1 MNRRLIIAFL
11 LILTGSQI
19 MAQEIH
25 ISSIDTSFTHGEHD
39 VGWIHSH
46 YMDNWYLDVNGGGLL
61 YFGFEDREG
70 PLKDQLTANFEWHLG
85 RWIFPMV
92 GVRFGAGIGYNH
104 GFVTIDSYN
113 QYHPAHGIG
122 SSYGTSATGALCGY
136 YWPMDDNDQLY
147 MQKWSYLYGG
157 ADFLVNLSYMKRY
170 DRINFTRRLNQ
181 IVYFGLSVRLSLSDN
196 HPEVHNDPNRAAE
209 GHIGYIARYKINDHW
224 NLCGD
229 ARLSIVEGTFDRE
242 IVEGVEFMRPD
253 MMFNF
258 MAGVSY
264 DFNFRSDTRR
274 RKYYIEKGLIA
285 YNAREI
291 PKYVAYVQSEDIK
304 IINMIDTIMVY
315 RTEYIDDS
323 VIIEIVDSLQTTLD
337 SVLHVNIAIPEETPL
352 DSIFYNQLLPYE
364 MVFFD
369 LDKWDI
375 RPSEEM
381 KIAKMARIMKA
392 YPDRIFIL
400 TGSADAK
407 TGTVKR
413 NDFLSKNRADV
424 IFNKLV
430 LEYGIPESQMRRE
443 YLGGIMDY
451 DPFPL
456 NRTTVIIMDHPA
468 VRKAF
473 EEMRARR
480 KAGGGVGIIEHP

>member
-1 MNRRLIIAFL
+1 
-11 LILTGSQI
+11 
-19 MAQEIH
+19 
-25 ISSIDTSFTHGEHD
+25 
-39 VGWIHSH
+39 
-46 YMDNWYLDVNGGGLL
+46 
-61 YFGFEDREG
+61 
-70 PLKDQLTANFEWHLG
+70 
-85 RWIFPMV
+85 
-92 GVRFGAGIGYNH
+92 
-104 GFVTIDSYN
+104 
-113 QYHPAHGIG
+113 
-122 SSYGTSATGALCGY
+122 
-136 YWPMDDNDQLY
+136 
-147 MQKWSYLYGG
+147 
-157 ADFLVNLSYMKRY
+157 
-170 DRINFTRRLNQ
+170 
-181 IVYFGLSVRLSLSDN
+181 
-196 HPEVHNDPNRAAE
+196 
-209 GHIGYIARYKINDHW
+209 
-224 NLCGD
+224 
-229 ARLSIVEGTFDRE
+229 
-242 IVEGVEFMRPD
+242 
-253 MMFNF
+253 
-258 MAGVSY
+258 
-264 DFNFRSDTRR
+264 
-274 RKYYIEKGLIA
+274 
-285 YNAREI
+285 
-291 PKYVAYVQSEDIK
+291 
-304 IINMIDTIMVY
+304 MIDTIMVY